1 MFSKFNYAIFATLVI
16 MVYVASA
23 HAADTDKG
31 HGAVTFSGSIVDAP
45 CSIKSGED
53 GDAQTV
59 KLGQVSAAALKNQGM
74 STSVPF
80 KITLEN
86 CTLDAEGDQVQ
97 VTFTGTPDGND
108 DTMLGLNGQAS
119 GAGIVISDQSGN
131 ALDLGDASELTNLQD
146 GHNDLMFHAY
156 LKGDKGVLTKVVPGE
171 FHSVAN
177 FSLAYQ

>member
-1 MFSKFNYAIFATLVI
+1 MMANARIVSTLFACVFSVAT
-16 MVYVASA
+16 A
-23 HAADTDKG
+23 HAADQGNGT
-31 HGAVTFSGSIVDAP
+31 VTFTGSIVDAP

-86 CTLDAEGDQVQ
+86 CTLDTEGDQVQ

-156 LKGDKGVLTKVVPGE
+156 LKGDGASTTIIPGE
-171 FHSVAN
+171 FTSVAN